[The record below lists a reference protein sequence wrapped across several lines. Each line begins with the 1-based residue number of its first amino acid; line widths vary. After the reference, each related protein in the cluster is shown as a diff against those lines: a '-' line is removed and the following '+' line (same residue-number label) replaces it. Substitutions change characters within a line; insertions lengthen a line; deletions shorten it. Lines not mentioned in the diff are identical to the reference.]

1 MLPATTGPSA
11 VDDQSVT
18 FSILASGTAS
28 ERAFSAIVDRCG

>member
-1 MLPATTGPSA
+1 MLRAVKGLVV

-18 FSILASGTAS
+18 FSGPASGSAP

>member
-1 MLPATTGPSA
+1 MLHAVIGLVA

-18 FSILASGTAS
+18 FSCLPSGTAS